1 MELFNFE
8 KVEFSS
14 SHKSYVIILKNCE
27 NKKTIP
33 ILISSNEAQ
42 SLSLTNEN
50 IKLPRPRSNE
60 LFLNLLNKIEGNI
73 KSILINKYE
82 NGIFFAILNIKV
94 NQSIIN
100 LDCKPSNAI
109 EIAIK
114 ENAPLYISQDVLNK
128 INFNNIIEEQTLN
141 EGYESFNQNVDISD
155 IKDNLID
162 ALNKSIIEENYEI
175 AAKLRDRIN
184 KLKT

>member
-1 MELFNFE
+1 MINSQDE
-8 KVEFSS
+8 K
-14 SHKSYVIILKNCE
+14 YI
-27 NKKTIP
+27 
-33 ILISSNEAQ
+33 
-42 SLSLTNEN
+42 
-50 IKLPRPRSNE
+50 
-60 LFLNLLNKIEGNI
+60 LNLLNKIEGNI
-73 KSILINKYE
+73 KSISINKYE
-82 NGIFFAILNIKV
+82 NGIFFAILNIKI

-128 INFNNIIEEQTLN
+128 INFNNIIEQQSLN

-155 IKDNLID
+155 IKDNLMD
-162 ALNKSIIEENYEI
+162 ALNKSIIEENYEV